1 METIGPTTT
10 FVLSYIC
17 TSSKFALVLGVL
29 GDLGVRSVVG
39 PKIPF
44 PTLFYILIIKECL
57 SA

>member
-17 TSSKFALVLGVL
+17 NSSKFALVLGVL
-29 GDLGVRSVVG
+29 SDLGVRQVAG

-44 PTLFYILIIKECL
+44 PPPTYLTHKL
-57 SA
+57 

>member
-29 GDLGVRSVVG
+29 SDLGVRSVVG

-44 PTLFYILIIKECL
+44 PSPSYLPHK
-57 SA
+57 